1 MKPTEDKYKEL
12 HDVIENHEIWIEKSS
27 ERGVELRLERNTLG
41 DNITKMESLLDA
53 ERFKVSENARVV
65 TALVLERRQRE
76 AELIKAKQEL
86 DARIHE
92 DKLKAL
98 ISEQPTFEQALR
110 GQIETF
116 AKNRFS
122 GLSFEEGE
130 DSVTPAYESIIKRF
144 SNTRDFSAP
153 TSAWRGAK
161 ISYDN
166 AIKEVCDKKLK
177 GQKITSQDAFKRFEQ
192 INACLNAQEV
202 NLFG

>member
-116 AKNRFS
+116 AKNVFR
-122 GLSFEEGE
+122 
-130 DSVTPAYESIIKRF
+130 AII
-144 SNTRDFSAP
+144 
-153 TSAWRGAK
+153 
-161 ISYDN
+161 
-166 AIKEVCDKKLK
+166 
-177 GQKITSQDAFKRFEQ
+177 
-192 INACLNAQEV
+192 
-202 NLFG
+202 